1 MNARSWTTLE
11 GSRVRSEATITFL
24 LKSYYSNSL
33 MKRKGT
39 SFARSYWKAS
49 QQEKSEK
56 TYTWEKEE

>member
-11 GSRVRSEATITFL
+11 GIWARLITTEAFL